1 MKTPN
6 ASGPCDPSAEPSC
19 KGGKQEHLHI
29 PTDGSLSGQDVLCK
43 LVTALV
49 QSNRR
54 WQMVMFP
61 AVFAFALLAGY
72 AFYLIVNLV
81 QDIDTMTRAVDVNM
95 GFMSERMGQISRNL
109 DGLTG
114 SVRDISVNLDDL
126 TGTVTAMNGKLD
138 TLPPMLDSIRDV
150 DIRIGSVDQTM
161 RSLDTRMGSM
171 NAILHT
177 MNDHMAAVTAATQHI
192 SGNVSGLNQSIGRP
206 MNFMNSIM
214 PW

>member
-1 MKTPN
+1 MKTPQEN
-6 ASGPCDPSAEPSC
+6 SSCDTAAEPPC
-19 KGGKQEHLHI
+19 AGGVQEAGGGQKGALLTEH
-29 PTDGSLSGQDVLCK
+29 DVLCR

-61 AVFAFALLAGY
+61 LLFGFTLLAGY
-72 AFYLIVNLV
+72 AFYLVVNLV
-81 QDIDTMTRAVDVNM
+81 QDIDTMARAVDVNM
-95 GFMSERMGQISRNL
+95 GFMSERMAQISRNL

-126 TGTVTAMNGKLD
+126 TGTVTAMNGKLE
-138 TLPPMLDSIRDV
+138 TLPPMLESIRAVDV
-150 DIRIGSVDQTM
+150 RIGSVDQTM
-161 RSLDTRMGSM
+161 RSLDGRMGTINGTLHFM
-171 NAILHT
+171 NE
-177 MNDHMAAVTAATQHI
+177 HMAAVTAATQHI

>member
-1 MKTPN
+1 MKTPTV
-6 ASGPCDPSAEPSC
+6 SGSCDTTSEPTCAGGVQGGESSS
-19 KGGKQEHLHI
+19 KGTMLSEH
-29 PTDGSLSGQDVLCK
+29 DVLCR

-61 AVFAFALLAGY
+61 LLFGFTLLAGY
-72 AFYLIVNLV
+72 AFYLVVNLV
-81 QDIDTMTRAVDVNM
+81 QDIDTMARAVDVNM
-95 GFMSERMGQISRNL
+95 GFMSERMAQISRNL

-138 TLPPMLDSIRDV
+138 TLPPMLDSIRNVDV
-150 DIRIGSVDQTM
+150 RIGSVDQTM
-161 RSLDTRMGSM
+161 RSLDGHMGTMTATLHFM
-171 NAILHT
+171 NES
-177 MNDHMAAVTAATQHI
+177 MAAVTVATQHI
-192 SGNVSGLNQSIGRP
+192 SGNVSGLNQNIGRP